1 MRVPSPCGAEA
12 AAGGLFLG
20 TGSIRA
26 LPCSPRWLDTGGW
39 CWRGRF
45 EPCHCPQALFCPSGA
60 GTGRARGLRGRI
72 RPAGRAPAG
81 EKSSLLPKGWDWSP
95 RCSGPSVQ
103 RAVGLLVLTGG
114 LRAGF
119 LIPFRIWFSG
129 DVSGREGTGPRRR
142 EMRLDKGE
150 EPASRIPAG

>member
-1 MRVPSPCGAEA
+1 MVPKLRRVGYFWGPAASERFLALRGGWTQEGGAGEGVLSPVTVPRPCFARAGLAQAGHEGCGAGSGPR
-12 AAGGLFLG
+12 AGLPLG
-20 TGSIRA
+20 KNPPSY
-26 LPCSPRWLDTGGW
+26 PNGG
-39 CWRGRF
+39 
-45 EPCHCPQALFCPSGA
+45 
-60 GTGRARGLRGRI
+60 I
-72 RPAGRAPAG
+72 
-81 EKSSLLPKGWDWSP
+81 WSP
-95 RCSGPSVQ
+95 GCSGPSVQ